1 MPNVS
6 GREAS
11 ACRSESGQL
20 FLNSSIALA
29 PPVVCDNLELHSR
42 SPGVLIGSLFST
54 MKKYEQTRNRMTVI
68 KHSPSRWVLPDA
80 IRDERS
86 EQEVSAA
93 GAERFGT

>member
-1 MPNVS
+1 MPSVS
-6 GREAS
+6 GCEEA
-11 ACRSESGQL
+11 ACRRESGKP
-20 FLNSSIALA
+20 FLNPSITLP

-42 SPGVLIGSLFST
+42 SPGELIGSLFFDHETHES
-54 MKKYEQTRNRMTVI
+54 KQ
-68 KHSPSRWVLPDA
+68 WVLPDV